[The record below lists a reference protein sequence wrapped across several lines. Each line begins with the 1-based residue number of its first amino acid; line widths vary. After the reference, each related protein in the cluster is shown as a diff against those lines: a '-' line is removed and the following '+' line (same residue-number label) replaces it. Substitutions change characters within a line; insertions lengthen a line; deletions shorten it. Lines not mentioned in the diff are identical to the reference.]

1 MNTKVLS
8 YESTF
13 ESTKVLSYE
22 YEGTFVHVHGWVR
35 AQYIQIHTHMY
46 TYVYY
51 NCMYTYYNYC
61 TISRPRAV
69 RRSALRHHGSASRR
83 RAARVSCRVAMSSTR
98 RSPRVGDAAA
108 ARASSRPST
117 SGPST
122 PPDVALVV
130 PCHDEAKRLD
140 VDAFVA
146 FARASTPEAPCVVV
160 FVDDGS
166 GDDTLAV
173 LREIRDRAPAGAV
186 EILADRA
193 NVGKAEAVRRGL
205 RFAIERLRASHVAF
219 WDADLAT
226 PLDHVRLFRDVFETR
241 PEIDIV
247 FGARVGLLG
256 RDISRSMT
264 RHYMGRVF
272 ATLAS
277 WTLRC
282 VLYTGP
288 HTTAFAW

>member
-1 MNTKVLS
+1 
-8 YESTF
+8 
-13 ESTKVLSYE
+13 
-22 YEGTFVHVHGWVR
+22 
-35 AQYIQIHTHMY
+35 
-46 TYVYY
+46 
-51 NCMYTYYNYC
+51 
-61 TISRPRAV
+61 
-69 RRSALRHHGSASRR
+69 
-83 RAARVSCRVAMSSTR
+83 MSSTR
-98 RSPRVGDAAA
+98 HSPRVGDAAA

-146 FARASTPEAPCVVV
+146 FARASTPESPCVVV

>member
-1 MNTKVLS
+1 MITSLVTLL
-8 YESTF
+8 YRYST
-13 ESTKVLSYE
+13 
-22 YEGTFVHVHGWVR
+22 
-35 AQYIQIHTHMY
+35 
-46 TYVYY
+46 
-51 NCMYTYYNYC
+51 

-83 RAARVSCRVAMSSTR
+83 RAARVSRRVAMSSTR

-122 PPDVALVV
+122 QPDVALVV

-146 FARASTPEAPCVVV
+146 FARASTPESPCVVV

-264 RHYMGRVF
+264 RHYMGRVL